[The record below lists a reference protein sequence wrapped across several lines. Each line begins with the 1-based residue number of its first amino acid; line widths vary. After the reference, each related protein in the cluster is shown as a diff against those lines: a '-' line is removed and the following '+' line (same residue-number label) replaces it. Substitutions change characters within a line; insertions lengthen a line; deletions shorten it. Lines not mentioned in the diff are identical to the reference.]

1 MKGNNEN
8 MFNDPD
14 NDNEMSIFLMIP
26 LSIEFILFKLTGVIY
41 KTFF

>member
-14 NDNEMSIFLMIP
+14 NDNEMPIFLMIP
-26 LSIEFILFKLTGVIY
+26 LSIEFILF
-41 KTFF
+41 

>member
-26 LSIEFILFKLTGVIY
+26 LSIEFILF
-41 KTFF
+41 